1 MMYYIFWILFI
12 IYVLSAAAVWLWD
25 KLVSGTV
32 IMSWVDD
39 SQKFTPIYNTIIA
52 IQLWRDYNPLK

>member
-1 MMYYIFWILFI
+1 MIIFWILFI

-25 KLVSGTV
+25 KLVSGTA

-52 IQLWRDYNPLK
+52 IQLWREHNPLK